1 MTTVLLVEYVEARL
15 MIHFSVDKVSLA
27 IVNRPGIGESLCV
40 FVKDVST
47 YVSIE
52 RAEDL
57 HDADELTNAL
67 IANIERVLAG
77 RRKNDERSSGE
88 VNA

>member
-1 MTTVLLVEYVEARL
+1 MTTASLMEYVEERL
-15 MIHFSVDKVSLA
+15 KIHFSDDNVSLA

-57 HDADELTNAL
+57 HDADEVTNTL
-67 IANIERVLAG
+67 IANVERVLA
-77 RRKNDERSSGE
+77 RRKNE
-88 VNA
+88 

>member
-57 HDADELTNAL
+57 HDADELTNTL
-67 IANIERVLAG
+67 VANIERVLA
-77 RRKNDERSSGE
+77 RRHDVRIL
-88 VNA
+88 

>member
-1 MTTVLLVEYVEARL
+1 MTTALLMECVEARL
-15 MIHFSVDKVSLA
+15 KIHFSDDNVSLA
-27 IVNRPGIGESLCV
+27 IVNGPDVGESLCV

-57 HDADELTNAL
+57 HDVDELTNVL
-67 IANIERVLAG
+67 IANIERVLA
-77 RRKNDERSSGE
+77 RRKNE
-88 VNA
+88 

>member
-1 MTTVLLVEYVEARL
+1 MTTALLMEYVEARL
-15 MIHFSVDKVSLA
+15 KIHFSDDNVSLA

-52 RAEDL
+52 RAENL
-57 HDADELTNAL
+57 HDADEVTNTL
-67 IANIERVLAG
+67 IANVERVLA
-77 RRKNDERSSGE
+77 RRHDVKIL
-88 VNA
+88 

>member
-1 MTTVLLVEYVEARL
+1 MTTALLMECVEARL
-15 MIHFSVDKVSLA
+15 KIHFSDDNVSLA
-27 IVNRPGIGESLCV
+27 IVNRPDVGESLCV

-52 RAEDL
+52 GAEDL
-57 HDADELTNAL
+57 HDADEVANTL
-67 IANIERVLAG
+67 IANIERVLA
-77 RRKNDERSSGE
+77 RRKKNDERSSGE